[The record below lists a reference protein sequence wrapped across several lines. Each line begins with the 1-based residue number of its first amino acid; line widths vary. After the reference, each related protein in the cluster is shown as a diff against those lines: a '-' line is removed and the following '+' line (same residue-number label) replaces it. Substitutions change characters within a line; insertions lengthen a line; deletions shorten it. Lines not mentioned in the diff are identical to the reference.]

1 MDKFV
6 EQVTTTKLCKVIDGD
21 GPDGINMSVLP
32 YTSGD
37 AIHLVIG
44 AQWKDECASSL
55 SKAGLYQLIC
65 TLQDIHK
72 AMKD

>member
-6 EQVTTTKLCKVIDGD
+6 EQVTTTKLCEVIDGM
-21 GPDGINMSVLP
+21 GPGGTYMSVKP
-32 YTSGD
+32 YTEGD
-37 AIHLVIG
+37 AIRLVIG

-55 SKAGLYQLIC
+55 SKDGLGQLIC

-72 AMKD
+72 AMSN